1 MTKYDYNIHLFMAMV
16 LPWRSYLFIYRHVCT
31 SLLSMLQT
39 LHKTGMLGLQGL
51 ADRDP
56 YLCFR

>member
-39 LHKTGMLGLQGL
+39 LHKTGMARVNNVLTR
-51 ADRDP
+51 AA
-56 YLCFR
+56 